1 MWATFAA
8 LSSDPAGA
16 LQNNIGCPYELRRP
30 AFYHLPNGPLTE
42 QGITRLEAG
51 VAHRP
56 ACLPGSLPTR
66 TFQDLACMKRKVI
79 DSCLS
84 IILPS
89 LSLLL
94 ALAGNDFDPLRLNS
108 VGIIKLELNI
118 LDNERPDFVA
128 EAVGVEV
135 SL

>member
-1 MWATFAA
+1 MHEA
-8 LSSDPAGA
+8 
-16 LQNNIGCPYELRRP
+16 
-30 AFYHLPNGPLTE
+30 
-42 QGITRLEAG
+42 QGYRL
-51 VAHRP
+51 VSRHP
-56 ACLPGSLPTR
+56 
-66 TFQDLACMKRKVI
+66 
-79 DSCLS
+79 

-94 ALAGNDFDPLRLNS
+94 ALAGNDLDPLRLNS

-128 EAVGVEV
+128 KAVGVEV

>member
-1 MWATFAA
+1 
-8 LSSDPAGA
+8 
-16 LQNNIGCPYELRRP
+16 
-30 AFYHLPNGPLTE
+30 
-42 QGITRLEAG
+42 
-51 VAHRP
+51 
-56 ACLPGSLPTR
+56 
-66 TFQDLACMKRKVI
+66 MKRKVI

-84 IILPS
+84 LMLPS

-94 ALAGNDFDPLRLNS
+94 ALAGNDLDPLCLNS
-108 VGIIKLELNI
+108 VGIIKLELDI